1 MKDAVF
7 SKAMEN
13 VRKYRDIKLVTTE
26 KRKKEIFSN
35 RTKLTNNKNWFKKLL
50 PIEMKITQILMNRPV
65 YFGLS
70 ILETSKK

>member
-35 RTKLTNNKNWFKKLL
+35 RTKLTNNKNWFKKF
-50 PIEMKITQILMNRPV
+50 IANRNENNTN
-65 YFGLS
+65 
-70 ILETSKK
+70 INE